1 MRRPSHPL
9 CLLLGLLTALSG
21 SGCRAGMPF
30 YRPIRAHSMRDAGS
44 VNVSVLSVAPWSEY
58 ARALQPNFELSTDD
72 AVDAATPDTRWVN
85 EAERRHRSFGKET
98 IVLDVGSSGAQ
109 AKGVPSVLLPQSGS
123 TGGLPPAA
131 GQLPIDAQRGV
142 QDPVLRFTAATALY
156 QEVQMLNRYI
166 RDAAIPNG
174 FRPYMVRLQ
183 VSLMPNR
190 RHAPYDAYTTLS
202 FFVPGERE
210 EMPTG
215 DALPLTTQD
224 DIFLQPFGNAPKVLP
239 VVVTDNL
246 EATVQ
251 SRSLER
257 VFSLLYTLA
266 EFPGVDIVDKMD
278 SGVVEDA
285 IADEVHGRDL
295 NSLFSVSRLSEN
307 TLRIRMGAMQQA
319 TADYAMI
326 PRNHHVTLLLMVPE
340 GSPPLMEVVSKTELV
355 DTESGRALPA
365 GDPRDTARLLRKL
378 DDRWDLDLEEEELLA
393 LLDHAEANDQAGFS
407 RRLDG
412 VLPED
417 HAARTSERALWM
429 ELIALTVGDEYTAS
443 LFELPEQEENL
454 EESERIFRE
463 QIIVA
468 QDVRGTEAMGIT
480 LREARV
486 PEFEKILAVLTLTGG
501 GLDDVVLPASLV
513 SLDAAKRVLYLEFPS
528 LERLQLTEGLL
539 EPPLPGEE
547 DQARRAELKL
557 SWAGEER
564 EFDVLYRALEPAA
577 PVFEQPGQVPT
588 PRYRW
593 NQSASSG
600 F

>member
-1 MRRPSHPL
+1 MPRSSRPHPCL
-9 CLLLGLLTALSG
+9 PLLLGLSTAFSG
-21 SGCRAGMPF
+21 TGCRAGSPL
-30 YRPIRAHSMRDAGS
+30 YRPVRASDMRDAAS
-44 VNVSVLSVAPWSEY
+44 VSVSVLSVAPWSEY
-58 ARALQPNFELSTDD
+58 ARALQPNFDLSTDD
-72 AVDAATPDTRWVN
+72 AVHASVPDSRWVN
-85 EAERRHRSFGKET
+85 EARQRQARLGKET
-98 IVLDVGSSGAQ
+98 VVLDEGSSGVQ
-109 AKGVPSVLLPQSGS
+109 PKSVPSLLFPQNGPV
-123 TGGLPPAA
+123 GGPVGPVE
-131 GQLPIDAQRGV
+131 LPIDAQNGA

-202 FFVPGERE
+202 FFVPGNRLGLER
-210 EMPTG
+210 
-215 DALPLTTQD
+215 AVPLSTQD
-224 DIFLQPFGNAPKVLP
+224 EIFQEPFGNAPKVLP

-266 EFPGVDIVDKMD
+266 EFPGSAIIDKMD
-278 SGVVEDA
+278 SGIVENA
-285 IADEVHGRDL
+285 IMDEVHGRDL

-355 DTESGRALPA
+355 DTDTGRVLPA
-365 GDPRDTARLLRKL
+365 GDARGTNRMLAEVG
-378 DDRWDLDLEEEELLA
+378 DRWGLDALGEEGLLA
-393 LLDHAEANDQAGFS
+393 LLAHAEANDQAGFS
-407 RRLDG
+407 GRLWG
-412 VLPED
+412 MLPAS
-417 HAARTSERALWM
+417 HRARASERALWM
-429 ELIALTVGDEYTAS
+429 ELIALTVGEEYTAS
-443 LFELPEQEENL
+443 LFELPEQEEDM
-454 EESERIFRE
+454 EESTRIFE
-463 QIIVA
+463 QQIVVA
-468 QDVRGTEAMGIT
+468 EDVRGAGAMGIT

-486 PEFEKILAVLTLTGG
+486 PEFERILAVLTLTGG
-501 GLDDVVLPASLV
+501 GLGDVVLPATRV
-513 SLDAAKRVLYLEFPS
+513 SVDSGKRVLHLEFPS

-547 DQARRAELKL
+547 EQARRAELRL
-557 SWAGEER
+557 SWAGEEHGF
-564 EFDVLYRALEPAA
+564 EVLYRTLEPSE
-577 PVFEQPGQVPT
+577 PVYAEPVQVPT
-588 PRYRW
+588 ARYRW
-593 NQSASSG
+593 NPTAYN
-600 F
+600 